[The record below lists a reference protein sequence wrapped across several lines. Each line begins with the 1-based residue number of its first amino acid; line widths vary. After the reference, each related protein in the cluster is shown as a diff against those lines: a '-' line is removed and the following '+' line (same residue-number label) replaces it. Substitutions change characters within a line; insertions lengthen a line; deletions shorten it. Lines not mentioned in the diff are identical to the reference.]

1 MRQSRVGYCNV
12 VSRSVDGPVDVD
24 GPASSSDKVRG
35 FKMFGG
41 GETNPDFRPRRHGSM
56 QDLCAFACIPA
67 PPNSGGVPKA
77 ADFPPL
83 AGKDSPFGLIH

>member
-35 FKMFGG
+35 FKIFGG
-41 GETNPDFRPRRHGSM
+41 DEIWFGRVDMDRCRTSVLVFTRH
-56 QDLCAFACIPA
+56 
-67 PPNSGGVPKA
+67 PPSPG
-77 ADFPPL
+77 FPLRAHPL
-83 AGKDSPFGLIH
+83 KMERYKED